1 MKRLFSALLCF
12 VMLLAAAPMQPRAEQ
27 ADLTA
32 VKQEAVLA
40 ALYEADI
47 PSLRQALEEGL
58 ITSEELTQYYL
69 DRISQYDAPYNC
81 FITLCDNAL
90 EVARQRDAAIAR
102 GEGNGSLFGI
112 PIVVKDNMNVT
123 GYHTTNGRNKTKS
136 QIAKSNA
143 AVVEYL
149 LSEGAVILAKAN
161 MSTDAQSA
169 LHSYSQVAGETSNA
183 YNQYLSAGGS
193 SGGSAVSVSLNFAA
207 ASLGTD
213 TNSSLR
219 IPAALAGCVSLR
231 TTHGKLSMTGI
242 KKLNSTRDVPGA
254 ITRTVRDQAIML
266 DVLTQ
271 GEHRYEEQLDANALS
286 GMRIGVLKQLSYAT
300 TTSGTRS
307 DRNIDGEVA
316 EAFATAIA
324 ELKACGADV
333 VEVSWPALFTLSDKT
348 FATAKSS
355 AKKTLYNAFLELLKK
370 ENIAAVIYPSYLSTP
385 LHSGKDQN
393 GHYWDV
399 HDQININ
406 NCRTLAPCAGIPEI
420 SVPIGI
426 HSMGAGIG
434 MEIAAPKDAEQLLL
448 NIAYSYTA
456 KYDHRQPPTGAPNA
470 YKEHYEGSV
479 GQIVEVLHAPP
490 PTEPELQKTP
500 AATKPGAVQ
509 NNPQTEKEPDTS
521 PAWLLIL
528 LVVAVAVAVQLWMRH
543 KAKKRRK
550 RRRPAFIKE

>member
-1 MKRLFSALLCF
+1 MKRLLSTLLCV
-12 VMLLAAAPMQPRAEQ
+12 VMLLAATPLQSRAEQ
-27 ADLTA
+27 IDLSA
-32 VKQEAVLA
+32 VKREAVLA

-47 PSLRQALEEGL
+47 SSLRQALEEGL
-58 ITSEELTQYYL
+58 VTSEALTQYYL
-69 DRISQYDAPYNC
+69 DRISQYDEPYNC
-81 FITLCDNAL
+81 FITICDNAL
-90 EVARQRDAAIAR
+90 EVARQRDEAIAR

-169 LHSYSQVAGETSNA
+169 LRSYSQVAGETSNA
-183 YNQYLSAGGS
+183 YNEYLSAGGS

-231 TTHGKLSMTGI
+231 PTHGKLPMTGI

-266 DVLTQ
+266 DVMTQ
-271 GEHRYEEQLDANALS
+271 GQYRYEEQLDANALS

-300 TTSGTRS
+300 TKTGTRS

-316 EAFATAIA
+316 EAFAAAVA
-324 ELKACGADV
+324 ELQACGAEV
-333 VEVSWPALFTLSDKT
+333 VEVSWPALFSLSDKT
-348 FATAKSS
+348 FSTDKSS
-355 AKKTLYNAFLELLKK
+355 AKKALYNAFLELLEK
-370 ENIAAVIYPSYLSTP
+370 ENVAAVIYPSYLSTP
-385 LHSGKDQN
+385 LHSGKDAN

-399 HDQININ
+399 YDQVNIN
-406 NCRTLAPCAGIPEI
+406 NCRTLAPSAGIPEI
-420 SVPIGI
+420 SVPIGV

-434 MEIAAPKDAEQLLL
+434 MEIAAPKDCEQLLL
-448 NIAYSYTA
+448 NIAHSYTE
-456 KYDHRQPPTGAPNA
+456 KYDHRQPPSGAPNA
-470 YKEHYEGSV
+470 YEAHYEGSI
-479 GQIVEVLHAPP
+479 GQIIEAMHAPI
-490 PTEPELQKTP
+490 PTEPEPDKTP
-500 AATKPGAVQ
+500 VETKPDAVQ
-509 NNPQTEKEPDTS
+509 GNQQTEKS
-521 PAWLLIL
+521 PNAPPVWVLLIL
-528 LVVAVAVAVQLWMRH
+528 GMSAVVVVLLWMRH
-543 KAKKRRK
+543 RARKRRK
-550 RRRPAFIKE
+550 RRKPAFVKE